1 MKLFYSGLVVFLLS
15 VSSATAQQAIQVQQ
29 HRTVHPA
36 VFHRFPNSFEVDQW
50 QLLKAFS
57 AGIGDTVRI
66 QLSKKHAFSGVVTDK
81 VQQSPSLLTLNI
93 RGLQFEGAMMH
104 ISHNTASD
112 VEQTIRA
119 RILHPKK
126 GDVMVL
132 EQEEG
137 KYLFRKEEQQ
147 FFLAE

>member
-1 MKLFYSGLVVFLLS
+1 MKLFYSGLVVSLLS
-15 VSSATAQQAIQVQQ
+15 LSTATAQQAIQVQQ

-36 VFHRFPNSFEVDQW
+36 VFQQFPNSFEVDQS

-57 AGIGDTVRI
+57 ARIGDTVSI

-81 VQQSPSLLTLNI
+81 VQQTSSLLTLNI
-93 RGLQFEGAMMH
+93 RGLQFAGAMMH
-104 ISHNTASD
+104 ISQNTATD
-112 VEQTIRA
+112 VEQPVRA

-126 GDVMVL
+126 GDVMTLVL
-132 EQEEG
+132 EEN
-137 KYLFRKEEQQ
+137 KYFFRKEEQQ